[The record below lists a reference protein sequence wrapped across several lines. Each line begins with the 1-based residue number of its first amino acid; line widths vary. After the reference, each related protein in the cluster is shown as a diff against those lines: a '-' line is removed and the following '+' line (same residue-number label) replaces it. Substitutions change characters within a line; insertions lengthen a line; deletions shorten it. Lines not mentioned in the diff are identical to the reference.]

1 MSDENIIYQ
10 DLILTNTELTPILAK
25 ITQTISTPIV
35 GKPDDYELQVQR
47 MQVSLREVPLFFP
60 EIPDSKM
67 PLQTDMSIT
76 LSYLGNTF
84 REFINVTPQQVRY
97 GVFSYQNY
105 LNRLNAASALAFA
118 ALKAAFPAASG
129 TVAPS
134 FYLNPV
140 TALISMYVEDDY
152 LDTNPNRIV
161 IAFNQILQQIMNFPF
176 DSTNPIPDPAGMEF
190 ILSVNG
196 SALRLP
202 APPRVGYPFNV
213 NVIPNPVVQVQQ
225 EFLSMDEFDNVKS
238 IVLLS
243 NLIPTARE
251 MVPNLTNNRQ
261 SEEIS
266 NSTLGVLIDFEL
278 VKSNPFEPRHI
289 AQYVPQ
295 SEFIMKSLNNNLSLS
310 SIDIQAFYQTYSGK
324 LFEIYLGNN
333 TNLSVKLMF
342 RRKHK
347 I

>member
-10 DLILTNTELTPILAK
+10 DLILTNTSLTPILSK
-25 ITQTISTPIV
+25 ITQTRSTPIV
-35 GKPDDYELQVQR
+35 NKPDEYELQVQR

-60 EIPDSKM
+60 DIPDSKL
-67 PLQTDMSIT
+67 PYQTDMSIT

-105 LNRLNAASALAFA
+105 LNRLNTASSLAFTN
-118 ALKAAFPAASG
+118 LKAAFPGASG
-129 TVAPS
+129 TVAPQ

-176 DSTNPIPDPAGMEF
+176 DITNPIPDPNGMEF

-196 SALRLP
+196 SALLLP
-202 APPRVGYPFNV
+202 VAPRVGYPFNV
-213 NVIPNPVVQVQQ
+213 NTIPNPVLQVQQ
-225 EFLSMDEFDNVKS
+225 EFVSTDEFDNVKS
-238 IVLLS
+238 VILLS

-251 MVPNLTNNRQ
+251 MVPNLTDARQ

-266 NSTLGVLIDFEL
+266 NSTLGILIDFEL
-278 VKSNPFEPRHI
+278 IKSNPYEPRHI

-295 SEFIMKSLNNNLSLS
+295 SEFIMKSLNNNLPLNQ
-310 SIDIQAFYQTYSGK
+310 IDIQAFYQTYNGK
-324 LFEIYLGNN
+324 LFPIYLGNN
-333 TNLSVKLMF
+333 TNMSVKLMF
-342 RRKHK
+342 RRKQK

>member
-10 DLILTNTELTPILAK
+10 DLILTNTDLTPVLAR
-25 ITQTISTPIV
+25 IVQTRSTPIV
-35 GKPDDYELQVQR
+35 SKPDDYELQVQR

-60 EIPDSKM
+60 DIPDSKL
-67 PLQTDMSIT
+67 PYQTDMSIT
-76 LSYLGNTF
+76 LSYIGNTF

-105 LNRLNAASALAFA
+105 LNRLNNASALAFTN
-118 ALKAAFPAASG
+118 LKAAFPGASG
-129 TVAPS
+129 TVAPQ

-176 DSTNPIPDPAGMEF
+176 DITNPIPDPNGMEF

-196 SALRLP
+196 SALMLP
-202 APPRVGYPFNV
+202 VAPRVGYPFNV
-213 NVIPNPVVQVQQ
+213 NTIPNPVLQVQQ
-225 EFLSMDEFDNVKS
+225 EFVSTDEFDNVKS

-251 MVPNLTNNRQ
+251 MVPNLTNARQ

-266 NSTLGVLIDFEL
+266 NSTLGILIDFEL
-278 VKSNPFEPRHI
+278 IKSNPYEPRHI

-295 SEFIMKSLNNNLSLS
+295 SEFIMKSLNNNTPLNQV
-310 SIDIQAFYQTYSGK
+310 DIQAYYQTYSGK

>member
-10 DLILTNTELTPILAK
+10 DLILTNTDLTPVLAR
-25 ITQTISTPIV
+25 IVQTRSTPIV
-35 GKPDDYELQVQR
+35 NKPDEYELQVQR

-60 EIPDSKM
+60 DIPDSKL
-67 PLQTDMSIT
+67 PYQTDMSIT

-105 LNRLNAASALAFA
+105 LNRLNAASSLAFTN
-118 ALKAAFPAASG
+118 LKAAFPGASG
-129 TVAPS
+129 TVAPQ

-176 DSTNPIPDPAGMEF
+176 DITNPIPDPNGMEF

-196 SALRLP
+196 SALMLP
-202 APPRVGYPFNV
+202 VAPRVGYPFNV
-213 NVIPNPVVQVQQ
+213 NTIPNPVLQVQQ
-225 EFLSMDEFDNVKS
+225 DFVSMDEWDNVKS

-243 NLIPTARE
+243 NMIPTARE
-251 MVPNLTNNRQ
+251 MVPNLTNAQQ
-261 SEEIS
+261 SS
-266 NSTLGVLIDFEL
+266 TVTNSTMGILIDFEL
-278 VKSNPFEPRHI
+278 IRSNPYEPRHI

-295 SEFIMKSLNNNLSLS
+295 SEFIMKSLNNNTPLNQV
-310 SIDIQAFYQTYSGK
+310 DIQAYYQTYSGK

>member
-10 DLILTNTELTPILAK
+10 DLILTNTDLTPVLAR
-25 ITQTISTPIV
+25 IVQTRSTPIV
-35 GKPDDYELQVQR
+35 NKPDEYELQVQR

-60 EIPDSKM
+60 DIPDSKL
-67 PLQTDMSIT
+67 PYQTDMSIT
-76 LSYLGNTF
+76 LSYIGNTF
-84 REFINVTPQQVRY
+84 REFINVTPQQARF

-105 LNRLNAASALAFA
+105 LNRLNTASSLAFA
-118 ALKAAFPAASG
+118 NLKAAFPGASG
-129 TVAPS
+129 TVAPQ

-176 DSTNPIPDPAGMEF
+176 DITNPIPDPNGMEF

-196 SALRLP
+196 SALMLP
-202 APPRVGYPFNV
+202 VAPRVGYPFNV
-213 NVIPNPVVQVQQ
+213 NTIPNPVLQVQQ
-225 EFLSMDEFDNVKS
+225 DFVSMDEWDNVKS

-243 NLIPTARE
+243 NMIPTARE
-251 MVPNLTNNRQ
+251 MVPNLTDARQ
-261 SEEIS
+261 SS
-266 NSTLGVLIDFEL
+266 TVANSTMGILIDFEL
-278 VKSNPFEPRHI
+278 IRSNPYEPRHI

-295 SEFIMKSLNNNLSLS
+295 SEFIMKSLNNNTPLNQV
-310 SIDIQAFYQTYSGK
+310 DIQAYYQTYNGK